1 MLDLR
6 DEVGCVELGRR
17 LPECVRTTDEY
28 PHARRTR
35 LDVAAD
41 RRAGRARRVGNERAD
56 GDTWIARTARCR
68 RWAGHLDQPDVVM
81 GEWDCRRN
89 IDVGDHFVRSRSADD
104 REDLPYPV
112 VPVKVLVLKSHRRNL
127 WANDINVSAPAVPA
141 PIVNSAAGVAITI
154 AAAAITK
161 LVSWRIV
168 SRPIC
173 FLLPTTGPNRI
184 MDSRAPRRCA
194 TAALHARQNIA
205 AHPVDPTGRAHVDLM
220 DLTVLT
226 TV

>member
-1 MLDLR
+1 MNIHTPVAPGSTLPRTVVLAAPAASVTSALTANLDR
-6 DEVGCVELGRR
+6 
-17 LPECVRTTDEY
+17 PHRTVS
-28 PHARRTR
+28 TR
-35 LDVAAD
+35 
-41 RRAGRARRVGNERAD
+41 
-56 GDTWIARTARCR
+56 
-68 RWAGHLDQPDVVM
+68 AGHLDQPDVVM

-112 VPVKVLVLKSHRRNL
+112 GPVKVLVLKSHRRNL

-184 MDSRAPRRCA
+184 MDSWAPRRCA